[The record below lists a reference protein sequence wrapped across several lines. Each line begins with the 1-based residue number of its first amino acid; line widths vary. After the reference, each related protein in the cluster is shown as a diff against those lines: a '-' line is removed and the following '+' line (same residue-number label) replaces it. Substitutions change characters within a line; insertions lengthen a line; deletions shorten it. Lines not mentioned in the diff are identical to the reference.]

1 MKTMIKIKEVSCKTA
16 LSKSLLPGLDYS
28 LNPYYGCQHG
38 CVYCYAPNVLK
49 IEREK
54 WGKFVN
60 IRRNM
65 PKVLSK
71 ELRKKEKGVVGIST
85 VTDPYQPLE
94 KKFKLTRY
102 CLQELLK
109 YDFPICVQTKSDLV
123 LRDVDLISKFS
134 DAEVGVTVATL
145 NDNERTL
152 LEPNSSSIQ
161 KRLLALKKL
170 KEEDIKTFVFFGP
183 IYPTIELKDISKIVE
198 VFADCN
204 VDYVMVDKFNLKK
217 GVWESIKNALSSE
230 YKMMNIFYERFFI
243 DREYYSKIFSA
254 VKEECTKNNIG
265 FEEAF

>member
-1 MKTMIKIKEVSCKTA
+1 MKTMIKIREVSCKIA

-54 WGKFVN
+54 WGKIVN

-134 DAEVGVTVATL
+134 HAEVGVTVAT
-145 NDNERTL
+145 
-152 LEPNSSSIQ
+152 
-161 KRLLALKKL
+161 
-170 KEEDIKTFVFFGP
+170 
-183 IYPTIELKDISKIVE
+183 
-198 VFADCN
+198 
-204 VDYVMVDKFNLKK
+204 
-217 GVWESIKNALSSE
+217 
-230 YKMMNIFYERFFI
+230 
-243 DREYYSKIFSA
+243 
-254 VKEECTKNNIG
+254 
-265 FEEAF
+265 

>member
-1 MKTMIKIKEVSCKTA
+1 MIKIKEVSCKTA

-38 CVYCYAPNVLK
+38 CVYCYVPNVLRV
-49 IEREK
+49 ERED

-71 ELRKKEKGVVGIST
+71 ELRNKRKGVVGIST

-109 YDFPICVQTKSDLV
+109 HDFPICVQTKSDLV
-123 LRDVDLISKFS
+123 LRDIDLISKFS
-134 DAEVGVTVATL
+134 DAEVGITITTL
-145 NDNERTL
+145 NDNERAL

-161 KRLLALKKL
+161 KRLFALKKL
-170 KEEDIKTFVFFGP
+170 KEADIKTYVFFGP

-198 VFADCN
+198 IFADCS

-217 GVWESIKNALSSE
+217 GVWESIKNVLSSD
-230 YKMMNIFYERFFI
+230 YKTMNIFYERLFI
-243 DREYYSKIFSA
+243 DKKYYPKIFSTI
-254 VKEECTKNNIG
+254 KEECIKNNIG